1 MNISPAIGLLRII
14 KFIEIICHV
23 SPLAVKYGL
32 VCHNRTKK
40 IQIRTLPQRPSI
52 LRTARLWKIELQRLA
67 DELKLPITVCHLPP
81 GTSKWNKIEHRLF
94 SFITMNWR
102 GKPLRSY
109 RTIVQL
115 IAATTT
121 DTGLKVRAE
130 LDERK
135 YSKGLKVSD
144 AQLAAVNISRH
155 SFHGDWNYSISPSQ
169 KSRARRTTK

>member
-1 MNISPAIGLLRII
+1 
-14 KFIEIICHV
+14 
-23 SPLAVKYGL
+23 
-32 VCHNRTKK
+32 
-40 IQIRTLPQRPSI
+40 
-52 LRTARLWKIELQRLA
+52 
-67 DELKLPITVCHLPP
+67 
-81 GTSKWNKIEHRLF
+81 
-94 SFITMNWR
+94 
-102 GKPLRSY
+102 LRSY

-135 YSKGLKVSD
+135 YRKGLKVSD

-169 KSRARRTTK
+169 KSRARRTAK